1 MRFICISLL
10 VALSSFSSCLA
21 GRLIRSSSFGSCESL
36 AGIEGVQTT
45 CAWGGTAAAADECF
59 LECANTGYFER
70 EDWKNIFCKTVDNN
84 TSWFTKNDERVTL
97 QMIKDENL
105 CKNSSQEESSGRRRR
120 EALPCYMP
128 RGWTRRP
135 GGQDYC

>member
-21 GRLIRSSSFGSCESL
+21 GRLIRSSSSGTCEL
-36 AGIEGVQTT
+36 LKGIEGVQTT
-45 CAWGGTAAAADECF
+45 CETGPTVADIDECF

-70 EDWKNIFCKTVDNN
+70 EDWENIFCKTVDNI
-84 TSWFTKNDERVTL
+84 TSWYTKNDERVTL

-105 CKNSSQEESSGRRRR
+105 CKNSSKEEMREESV
-120 EALPCYMP
+120 LC
-128 RGWTRRP
+128 P
-135 GGQDYC
+135 GSSVCKYDEW